1 MVNIALPMG
10 KLPGMEID
18 SAPSGSA
25 HDSAQNDS
33 ARNDSERLIVLLGY
47 GLFLI
52 APIGGLTALL
62 AAIIAHMR
70 LSHATGSWLES
81 HYRNQLRVF
90 WTVLIYALAM
100 MALFT
105 FGMGYSLTSLLWP
118 PGWVFWRGAMVGL
131 GWAMLL
137 PVVGLLSLILMVW
150 YYWRLL
156 RGFIR
161 ALDDK
166 PY

>member
-1 MVNIALPMG
+1 MPSQWG
-10 KLPGMEID
+10 KLPGMESD
-18 SAPSGSA
+18 MPRS
-25 HDSAQNDS
+25 DSAQNDT
-33 ARNDSERLIVLLGY
+33 ERLMVLLGY
-47 GLFLI
+47 GLFLV
-52 APIGGLTALL
+52 APMGGLTALL
-62 AAIIAHMR
+62 AVVIAHVR
-70 LSHATGSWLES
+70 LAHAAATWLES
-81 HYRNQLRVF
+81 HYRNQIRVF
-90 WTVLIYALAM
+90 WTVLVYALAM
-100 MALFT
+100 MALFI

-118 PGWVFWRGAMVGL
+118 PGWPFWQGAMLGL

-137 PVVGLLSLILMVW
+137 PEAGLLSLIMVVW

>member
-1 MVNIALPMG
+1 
-10 KLPGMEID
+10 MEID
-18 SAPSGSA
+18 TPQS
-25 HDSAQNDS
+25 DS
-33 ARNDSERLIVLLGY
+33 ARNDSERLMALLGY

-52 APIGGLTALL
+52 APMGGLTALL
-62 AAIIAHMR
+62 AAIIAHVR
-70 LSHATGSWLES
+70 LAHAGGSWLES
-81 HYRNQLRVF
+81 HYRNQIQVF
-90 WTVLIYALAM
+90 WTVLVYALAM

-105 FGMGYSLTSLLWP
+105 FGMGYSLASLWWP
-118 PGWVFWRGAMVGL
+118 PFWPFWQGAMLGL

-137 PVVGLLSLILMVW
+137 PVAGLLSLIIVVW

-156 RGFIR
+156 RGFVR